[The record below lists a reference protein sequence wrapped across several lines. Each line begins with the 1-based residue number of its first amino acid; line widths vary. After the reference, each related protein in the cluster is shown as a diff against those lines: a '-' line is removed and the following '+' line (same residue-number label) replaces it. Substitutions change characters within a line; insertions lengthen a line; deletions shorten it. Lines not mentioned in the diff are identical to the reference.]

1 MTPDFRISSHMYVAP
16 PVKPYWSMQFGQSFV
31 KRYICQLNQ
40 QQDTLLYMKSK
51 YVAAALAF
59 FLGIFGVH
67 RFYLGKRF
75 LGILYFLLF
84 MFTFAVTVEEGF
96 PAIMFPALLG
106 FIDAVLLFVMPPE
119 EFDERYNSK
128 YMKRQQG
135 GNWIE
140 PPVKRQAPVRAPR
153 QGQKK
158 RGPEVVMDYKKA
170 GIEAFRSHD
179 YDNAIEAFEQAL
191 DLRFEDPALH
201 FNLACCY
208 SLMEDEQKAYYHLE
222 HAVAF
227 GFNDKGKIHD
237 HDALAFLR
245 SRKDFDAFEKNGY
258 RRPEEQPAPLAAKP
272 EPVAMPNEADTGL
285 EQLDLLE
292 QISQLGKL
300 RDLGVLTEEEFAEQ
314 KQKLLRI

>member
-1 MTPDFRISSHMYVAP
+1 
-16 PVKPYWSMQFGQSFV
+16 
-31 KRYICQLNQ
+31 
-40 QQDTLLYMKSK
+40 
-51 YVAAALAF
+51 
-59 FLGIFGVH
+59 
-67 RFYLGKRF
+67 
-75 LGILYFLLF
+75 
-84 MFTFAVTVEEGF
+84 
-96 PAIMFPALLG
+96 MFPALLG

-128 YMKRQQG
+128 YLKRQNS
-135 GNWIE
+135 GNWNE
-140 PPVKRQAPVRAPR
+140 PPVKRQAPVRTNASR
-153 QGQKK
+153 LKK
-158 RGPEVVMDYKKA
+158 SAERKFVMDYKKA

-179 YDNAIEAFEQAL
+179 YENAIEAFEQAL

-208 SLMEDEQKAYYHLE
+208 SLMEDDQKAYYHLE

-227 GFNDKGKIHD
+227 GFNDKGKIQD

-245 SRKDFDAFEKNGY
+245 SRKDFDVFEKNGY
-258 RRPEEQPAPLAAKP
+258 RRPEEKPAPLAANP

>member
-1 MTPDFRISSHMYVAP
+1 
-16 PVKPYWSMQFGQSFV
+16 
-31 KRYICQLNQ
+31 
-40 QQDTLLYMKSK
+40 MKSK
-51 YVAAALAF
+51 FVAAALAF

-75 LGILYFLLF
+75 LGVLYFITF
-84 MFTFAVTVEEGF
+84 MISFVITVEEHV
-96 PAIMFPALLG
+96 PIVMFPALLG

-119 EFDERYNSK
+119 EFDERYNAK
-128 YMKRQQG
+128 YLKRQSG
-135 GNWIE
+135 GNWNE
-140 PPVKRQAPVRAPR
+140 PSEKKKGPERVSRQAPP
-153 QGQKK
+153 K
-158 RGPEVVMDYKKA
+158 RGQEVLLDYKKA

-179 YDNAIEAFEQAL
+179 YENAIEAFEQAL

-208 SLMEDEQKAYYHLE
+208 SLMEDESKAYYHLE
-222 HAVAF
+222 HAVTF
-227 GFNDKGKIHD
+227 GFNDKAKIHD

-245 SRKDFDAFEKNGY
+245 SRNNFGAFEKNGF
-258 RRPEEQPAPLAAKP
+258 RRPAEQPAPPPAAKP
-272 EPVAMPNEADTGL
+272 EPVAMPGENETGL

-314 KQKLLRI
+314 KQKLLRT

>member
-1 MTPDFRISSHMYVAP
+1 VTAKTTKH
-16 PVKPYWSMQFGQSFV
+16 GE
-31 KRYICQLNQ
+31 KRGRPNREVIYDTFLNQ
-40 QQDTLLYMKSK
+40 QQDTLFYMKSK
-51 YVAAALAF
+51 FVAAALAF

-67 RFYLGKRF
+67 RFYLGNRF
-75 LGILYFLLF
+75 LGVVYFIMF
-84 MFTFAVTVEEGF
+84 MVGMIITVNADF

-106 FIDAVLLFVMPPE
+106 FIDAVLLAVMPAE
-119 EFDERYNSK
+119 EFDERYNAK
-128 YMKRQQG
+128 YLKSPSS
-135 GNWIE
+135 GNWNE
-140 PPVKRQAPVRAPR
+140 ASVKKQAPTRSTRQAP
-153 QGQKK
+153 QK
-158 RGPEVVMDYKKA
+158 RGQETLMDYKKA

-208 SLMEDEQKAYYHLE
+208 SLMEDETKAYDHLE

-227 GFNDKGKIHD
+227 GFNDKSKIHD

-258 RRPEEQPAPLAAKP
+258 RKPEEQTPPPAVIKP
-272 EPVAMPNEADTGL
+272 EPVAMPSESATGL

>member
-1 MTPDFRISSHMYVAP
+1 
-16 PVKPYWSMQFGQSFV
+16 MQFGQSFP
-31 KRYICQLNQ
+31 KRYICRLNQ

-75 LGILYFLLF
+75 LGVLYFIMF
-84 MFTFAVTVEEGF
+84 MVGMMITIEGEF

-119 EFDERYNSK
+119 EFDERYNAK
-128 YMKRQQG
+128 FLKRQNS
-135 GNWIE
+135 GNWND
-140 PPVKRQAPVRAPR
+140 PPVKKQAPLRQTRQAPP
-153 QGQKK
+153 K
-158 RGPEVVMDYKKA
+158 RGEEILMDYKKA

-179 YDNAIEAFEQAL
+179 YENAIEAFEQAL
-191 DLRFEDPALH
+191 DLRFEDAALH

-208 SLMEDEQKAYYHLE
+208 SLMEDETKAYYHLE

-245 SRKDFDAFEKNGY
+245 SRKDFGAFEKNGF
-258 RRPEEQPAPLAAKP
+258 RRPEEQPAPVAAAKP
-272 EPVAMPNEADTGL
+272 EPMVMPKDTETGL

>member
-1 MTPDFRISSHMYVAP
+1 
-16 PVKPYWSMQFGQSFV
+16 
-31 KRYICQLNQ
+31 
-40 QQDTLLYMKSK
+40 MKSK

-75 LGILYFLLF
+75 LGVLYFIMF
-84 MFTFAVTVEEGF
+84 MVGMMITIEGEF

-119 EFDERYNSK
+119 EFDERYNAK
-128 YMKRQQG
+128 YLKRQNS
-135 GNWIE
+135 GNWNDA
-140 PPVKRQAPVRAPR
+140 PVKKQAPVRQTRQAPA
-153 QGQKK
+153 K
-158 RGPEVVMDYKKA
+158 RGQEMLMDYKKA

-179 YDNAIEAFEQAL
+179 YENAIEAFEQAL
-191 DLRFEDPALH
+191 DLRFEDAALH

-208 SLMEDEQKAYYHLE
+208 SLMEDETKAYFHLE

-245 SRKDFDAFEKNGY
+245 SRKDFGAFEKNGF
-258 RRPEEQPAPLAAKP
+258 RRPEEQPAPVAEKP
-272 EPVAMPNEADTGL
+272 EPMAMPKDTETGL